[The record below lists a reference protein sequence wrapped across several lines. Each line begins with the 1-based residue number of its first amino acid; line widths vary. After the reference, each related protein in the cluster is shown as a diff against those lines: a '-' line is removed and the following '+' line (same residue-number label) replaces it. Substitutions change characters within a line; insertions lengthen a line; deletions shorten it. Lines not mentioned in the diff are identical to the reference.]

1 MQLKCGN
8 TRLTERG
15 SATMEAGLIM
25 ALIAMVALV
34 GISRLGRTIAYSE
47 ETSVDDAT
55 VAMGGEAPAEGGEDL
70 GEEVTINSSSGSVV
84 TSGNA
89 PRSNPV
95 FNHAAAAVQAPD
107 VADSGFEDGS
117 TRVWT
122 NYEAGETI
130 GAWTV
135 VEGNVDTHDTVR
147 YQFGQ
152 DRRAIDLNGFNPGAI
167 EQTIGVIPGVGYTL
181 TLDVSENQCGPA
193 SKDMGID
200 WNGERIS
207 TVTVDLPKG
216 EYRTYQ
222 VQLPPSTTDKGTLTL
237 RGLNG
242 ANCGVQVDE
251 PSIALDPT

>member
-25 ALIAMVALV
+25 ALIAVVALV

-55 VAMGGEAPAEGGEDL
+55 VAMGGEAPADGGDDL

-95 FNHAAAAVQAPD
+95 FNHAAAAVNAPD

-122 NYEAGETI
+122 NYELSLI
-130 GAWTV
+130 
-135 VEGNVDTHDTVR
+135 H
-147 YQFGQ
+147 
-152 DRRAIDLNGFNPGAI
+152 I
-167 EQTIGVIPGVGYTL
+167 
-181 TLDVSENQCGPA
+181 
-193 SKDMGID
+193 
-200 WNGERIS
+200 
-207 TVTVDLPKG
+207 
-216 EYRTYQ
+216 
-222 VQLPPSTTDKGTLTL
+222 
-237 RGLNG
+237 
-242 ANCGVQVDE
+242 
-251 PSIALDPT
+251 